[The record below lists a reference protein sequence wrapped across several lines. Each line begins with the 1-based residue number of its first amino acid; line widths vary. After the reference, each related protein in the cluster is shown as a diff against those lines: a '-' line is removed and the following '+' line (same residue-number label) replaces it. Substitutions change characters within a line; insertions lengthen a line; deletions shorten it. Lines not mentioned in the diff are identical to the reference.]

1 MGRKKQQGQ
10 SEDAYGQLAGAIG
23 GLAISFGT
31 LAAIKDKLGLSW
43 FATVALTAG
52 ALVAL
57 GYGILRLRTTVKR
70 LLAGEAR
77 TATALK
83 QDAPAQADAA
93 ETAALAQ
100 VAPGL
105 DAGAEGQLADGPA
118 AVEAVP
124 AHPELTEA
132 LTTAGILDRSEMI
145 RADEVTVEPV
155 STGKRYSFLLPRT
168 RTYQDVEKR
177 LLNVAAWYGVSR
189 LHLKLERDRDN
200 ERRVHLLK
208 LDAPPF
214 ARPFPAP
221 SREEIRTFAGVPLG
235 RDVTGA
241 LAGVPTLDKA
251 SMVVAGMSQTGKTTL
266 VNGLIT
272 CLLIAYGDFDLYLL
286 DGKFCGLVTFEKN
299 CVRYESSDDPA
310 VFESMVDELNERV
323 ARRYEKKRQA
333 KQNRQPEPKFK
344 PAIFVVDEAA
354 DFFADDGT
362 NKGKERAAG
371 IAEKARK
378 LTAKSLESGISVVLL
393 TQRPDKDAIPVQVRN
408 QCQYRLCLYVE
419 SEGTA
424 KVALGDS
431 YFTTAAPINPT
442 HLNPRIPGQAVMFAG
457 GTSTL
462 IRGFNFEDEFMWQ
475 VVDDVAERQ
484 KRALEAVPVSPLT
497 QAIDLMRNTG
507 TEFIPTADL
516 APALGITETRP
527 GERGKQLSKLLGV
540 LPGKDDKGVVRG
552 YWIADLVAATS
563 ADA

>member
-1 MGRKKQQGQ
+1 MGRKKQHAQG
-10 SEDAYGQLAGAIG
+10 EDVYAQLAGAIG
-23 GLAISFGT
+23 GLAVAFGV
-31 LAAIKDKLGLSW
+31 LAAIKNKLGLSW
-43 FATVALTAG
+43 PVTVALTAG
-52 ALVAL
+52 GLVAL
-57 GYGILRLRTTVKR
+57 GYGTFKLKATVKR
-70 LLAGEAR
+70 ALAGELRPA
-77 TATALK
+77 AALK
-83 QDAPAQADAA
+83 QDAPAQPVHNPEAA
-93 ETAALAQ
+93 VQAQ
-100 VAPGL
+100 VAHGL
-105 DAGAEGQLADGPA
+105 DAAGQVQAAAEG
-118 AVEAVP
+118 VP

-132 LTTAGILDRSEMI
+132 LITAQVIDKTEKI
-145 RADEVTVEPV
+145 RADEVTIEPV
-155 STGKRYSFLLPRT
+155 STGKQYTFLLPKT
-168 RTYQDVEKR
+168 RTYKDLERR
-177 LLNVAAWYGVSR
+177 LDNIAAWYGVSR
-189 LHLKLERDRDN
+189 IYLGLERDRDN
-200 ERRVHLLK
+200 ERGVRLLM
-208 LDAPPF
+208 LNAPPF
-214 ARPFPAP
+214 SKPFPAP
-221 SREEIRTFAGVPLG
+221 TREEIRAFNGVPLG
-235 RDVTGA
+235 HDVTGA

-266 VNGLIT
+266 INGLIT

-310 VFESMVDELNERV
+310 VFESMVEELNARV
-323 ARRYEKKRQA
+323 AKRYAKKREA

-344 PAIFVVDEAA
+344 PVIFIVDEAA

-378 LTAKSLESGISVVLL
+378 LAAKSLESGISVVLL

-442 HLNPRIPGQAVMFAG
+442 HLNPRIRGQAVLFAG

-462 IRGFNFEDEFMWQ
+462 IRGFNFADEFMWE
-475 VVDDVAERQ
+475 VVDEVAERQ
-484 KRALEAVPVSPLT
+484 KRVLETVPVSPLT

-507 TEFIPTADL
+507 TDFIPTADL

-540 LPGKDDKGVVRG
+540 PPGKDDKGVVRG
-552 YWIADLVAATS
+552 YWIADLIAATA

>member
-1 MGRKKQQGQ
+1 MSGQ
-10 SEDAYGQLAGAIG
+10 MAGAIG
-23 GLAISFGT
+23 CLAIAFGS
-31 LAAIKDKLGLSW
+31 LAAIKDKTGLSW
-43 FATVALTAG
+43 PATVALTAG

-57 GYGILRLRTTVKR
+57 GYGALRLRTSVKR
-70 LLAGEAR
+70 LLAGETR
-77 TATALK
+77 TTATLK
-83 QDAPAQADAA
+83 QEAPAQADAT
-93 ETAALAQ
+93 ETAVHAQ

-105 DAGAEGQLADGPA
+105 NAGTHAQLADGSA

-132 LTTAGILDRSEMI
+132 LITAQVIDKTEKI
-145 RADEVTVEPV
+145 RADEVTIVPV
-155 STGKRYSFLLPRT
+155 STGKRYTFLLPKT
-168 RTYQDVEKR
+168 RTYKDVERR
-177 LLNVAAWYGVSR
+177 LDNVAAWYGVSR
-189 LHLKLERDRDN
+189 IYLDLERDRDN
-200 ERRVHLLK
+200 ERGVRLLM

-214 ARPFPAP
+214 SKPFPAP
-221 SREEIRTFAGVPLG
+221 TREEIRAFNGVPLG
-235 RDVTGA
+235 HDVTGA

-266 VNGLIT
+266 INGLIT

-310 VFESMVDELNERV
+310 VFESMADELNARV
-323 ARRYEKKRQA
+323 AKRYVKKREA

-344 PAIFVVDEAA
+344 PVIFIVDEAA

-378 LTAKSLESGISVVLL
+378 LAAKSLESGISVVLL

-424 KVALGDS
+424 KVTLGDS

-442 HLNPRIPGQAVMFAG
+442 HLNPRIPGQAVLFAG

-462 IRGFNFEDEFMWQ
+462 IRGFNFEDEFMWE
-475 VVDDVAERQ
+475 VVDEVAERQ
-484 KRALEAVPVSPLT
+484 KRVLEAVPVSPLT
-497 QAIDLMRNTG
+497 QAIDLMRSTG
-507 TEFIPTADL
+507 TDFIPTADL

-527 GERGKQLSKLLGV
+527 GERGKQLSKRLGV
-540 LPGKDDKGVVRG
+540 PPGKDDKGVVRG
-552 YWIADLVAATS
+552 YWIADLIAATAS
-563 ADA
+563 DA

>member
-10 SEDAYGQLAGAIG
+10 GEDTYGQLSGAIG
-23 GLAISFGT
+23 GLAIAFGT

-57 GYGILRLRTTVKR
+57 GYGALKLRATVKR

-83 QDAPAQADAA
+83 QGAPAQADAA
-93 ETAALAQ
+93 ETAAHAHL
-100 VAPGL
+100 APGL
-105 DAGAEGQLADGPA
+105 DAGVVVQLADGSA

-132 LTTAGILDRSEMI
+132 LITSQVIDRAEKI
-145 RADEVTVEPV
+145 RADEVTIVPV
-155 STGKRYSFLLPRT
+155 ATGERYGFLLPRT

-177 LLNVAAWYGVSR
+177 LVNIAGWYGVSR

-208 LDAPPF
+208 LNAAPF
-214 ARPFPAP
+214 SQPFPAP
-221 SREEIRTFAGVPLG
+221 TREEIRAFDGVPLG
-235 RDVTGA
+235 HDVTGA

-251 SMVVAGMSQTGKTTL
+251 SMIVAGMSQTGKTTL
-266 VNGLIT
+266 INGLIT

-286 DGKFCGLVTFEKN
+286 DGKFCGLVTFEEN

-310 VFESMVDELNERV
+310 VFESMADELNARV
-323 ARRYEKKRQA
+323 ARRYAKKRAA

-344 PAIFVVDEAA
+344 PAIFIVDEAA

-362 NKGKERAAG
+362 PKGKERAAG

-378 LTAKSLESGISVVLL
+378 LAAKSLESGISVVLL

-442 HLNPRIPGQAVMFAG
+442 HLNPRIRGQAVMFAG

-462 IRGFNFEDEFMWQ
+462 IRGFNFEDEFMWE
-475 VVDDVAERQ
+475 VVDEVAERQ
-484 KRALEAVPVSPLT
+484 KRVLEAVPVSPLT
-497 QAIDLMRNTG
+497 QAIDLMRSIG

-516 APALGITETRP
+516 APALDITETRP

-540 LPGKDDKGVVRG
+540 PPGKDEKGVVRG
-552 YWIADLVAATS
+552 YWIADLVAATAS
-563 ADA
+563 DA